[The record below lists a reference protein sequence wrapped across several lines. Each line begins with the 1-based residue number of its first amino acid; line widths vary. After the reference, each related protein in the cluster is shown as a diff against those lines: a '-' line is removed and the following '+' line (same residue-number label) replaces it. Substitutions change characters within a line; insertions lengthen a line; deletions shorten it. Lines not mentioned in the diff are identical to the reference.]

1 MDHLFLK
8 LGLCGYCR
16 EMVNISYFQH
26 KWNAGMA
33 ATFAQEALT
42 TQYSQSEL
50 LKNWALSH
58 CLALVYKDDVV
69 KNDARATASAYLEY
83 GKQSVE
89 IYHEIDEIA
98 KKYSGLKYNGSI
110 SSDFNTMKCID
121 FIHDRELNELI
132 KRRVEK

>member
-1 MDHLFLK
+1 MDTAMKWLILVTFS
-8 LGLCGYCR
+8 
-16 EMVNISYFQH
+16 ISGVLVWQPS
-26 KWNAGMA
+26 
-33 ATFAQEALT
+33 FAHEALT

-89 IYHEIDEIA
+89 IYHEIDEVA

-121 FIHDRELNELI
+121 FIHDSELNELI

>member
-1 MDHLFLK
+1 
-8 LGLCGYCR
+8 
-16 EMVNISYFQH
+16 MVNISYFQH

-33 ATFAQEALT
+33 AILCTRSIDHTIFT
-42 TQYSQSEL
+42 VGT

-98 KKYSGLKYNGSI
+98 KNIQG
-110 SSDFNTMKCID
+110 
-121 FIHDRELNELI
+121 
-132 KRRVEK
+132 

>member
-8 LGLCGYCR
+8 LGLCGYCH

-33 ATFAQEALT
+33 TIFCT
-42 TQYSQSEL
+42 RSIDHTIFTVGT

-98 KKYSGLKYNGSI
+98 KNIQG
-110 SSDFNTMKCID
+110 
-121 FIHDRELNELI
+121 
-132 KRRVEK
+132 

>member
-8 LGLCGYCR
+8 LGHCGYCR

-33 ATFAQEALT
+33 AILCTRSIDHTIFT
-42 TQYSQSEL
+42 VGT